1 MLFTLIVL
9 FFAGFAI
16 GRFLKTDWIRKYKIL
31 IILTLMLLF
40 SLGVEI
46 GSNNDVVSQLKIIL
60 SSSFMI
66 STFSVLGSFVFAVL
80 LERMFKK

>member
-46 GSNNDVVSQLKIIL
+46 GSNDDVVSQLKIIL

-66 STFSVLGSFVFAVL
+66 STFAVLGSFIMAVL
-80 LERMFKK
+80 FERMFKK